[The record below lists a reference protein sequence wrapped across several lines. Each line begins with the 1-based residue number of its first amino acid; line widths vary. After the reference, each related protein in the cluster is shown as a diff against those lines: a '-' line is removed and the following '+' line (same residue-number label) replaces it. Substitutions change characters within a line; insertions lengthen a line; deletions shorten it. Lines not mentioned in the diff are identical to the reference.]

1 MITHSGACS
10 RATRHRRIGR
20 WLKLSAC
27 SKRWERRGWAWKW
40 LRARK
45 RLAQLL
51 GKARCRGITF
61 PSVARVEG
69 RILSFYTPV
78 FGGKVFG
85 GNVFA
90 GKVFVDHAAGD
101 IVGRYAVFAA
111 LYLQTQRF
119 DSGIAG
125 SERVR
130 KVGDRGG
137 VGIGVGRFRHIAFC
151 RVQPSGV
158 GLGSLLR
165 LRGAIQIIDSH
176 LLIIPLRPS

>member
-10 RATRHRRIGR
+10 RATRLRRIGR

-51 GKARCRGITF
+51 GKAPCRGNTF

-69 RILSFYTPV
+69 RVLVFHAPV
-78 FGGKVFG
+78 LIS
-85 GNVFA
+85 N
-90 GKVFVDHAAGD
+90 VFVDHAAGD
-101 IVGRYAVFAA
+101 IVGGYEVLAS

-119 DSGIAG
+119 DTSIAG
-125 SERVR
+125 IERIR
-130 KVGDRGG
+130 KVGDGG
-137 VGIGVGRFRHIAFC
+137 RVGIGVGRFRHIAFC

-165 LRGAIQIIDSH
+165 LRGALQIIAS
-176 LLIIPLRPS
+176 